1 MRDWIE
7 ISGWTL
13 LHFVWEGALLG
24 LAVAGVLWL
33 CRRRSSNARYAIA
46 CGGLAVLLAAP
57 MVTATVLWQAGR
69 TSEPFERADRAAARE
84 LGNVST
90 VDHALVVRDSMD
102 AVHARLAAALPA
114 VVAIWLAGVSLLLVR
129 MGGGLWRV
137 HRLHE
142 AGLAAPVSRWQAV
155 AARLASRVGL
165 VDAVRVVE
173 SRLVGTPTVVGWM
186 RPIVLL
192 PVAAL
197 ANLTSGQIE
206 AILAHELAHI
216 RRHDYLVNLL
226 QSLGETVLFY
236 HPAVWW
242 VSGRIRTER
251 EHCCDDV
258 AVLVSGD
265 RVSYASALAVLEEW
279 RDGAV
284 APALGAGDG
293 PLNERVRR
301 ILDRPYD
308 ARPGLRRRVVAWA
321 LALLLCAGIGAAAWP
336 RHSEGHARAAGT
348 GAVQSTQAPGSAA
361 AAVWHVSETEHFEIR
376 YGAALA
382 DDIDRVETAAEQ
394 AYRRVSGL
402 LAEDLLFR
410 TPLTLFGT
418 REEFERHRLP
428 EVRIFRGRSRTL
440 SPEAEMLRNRI
451 VVVQPEAE
459 MLRNRIV
466 VVQPVLRNRIVVL
479 VQEWGDDLVQR
490 LAHELTHVFAFEAI
504 PRSESGGRV
513 PLWFDEGLADYAAGT
528 WSDTDQAILR
538 GLVAS
543 GDLPVMSTAEGHA
556 GFENP
561 RVVYALGHAAFDFV
575 AAEWGQAAVGA
586 FMHAFEPEGPT
597 AAPFQDALGMTPGAF
612 DAAFADYLR
621 SRFGPIR

>member
-1 MRDWIE
+1 MSDWIE
-7 ISGWTL
+7 VSGWTL
-13 LHFVWEGALLG
+13 LHFAWQGALLG

-33 CRRRSSNARYAIA
+33 CRRRSSNARYAVA
-46 CGGLAVLLAAP
+46 CAGLAVLLAAP
-57 MVTATVLWQAGR
+57 MVTATVLWQAER

-84 LGNVST
+84 LGNGST
-90 VDHALVVRDSMD
+90 VDNPLVVRDSMD
-102 AVHARLAAALPA
+102 AVHARLDAALPA

-142 AGLAAPVSRWQAV
+142 AGLAAPVSRWQEA
-155 AARLASRVGL
+155 AARLASRLGL

-173 SRLVGTPTVVGWM
+173 SRLVGTPTVIGWM

-197 ANLTSGQIE
+197 ANLTPGQIE

-265 RVSYASALAVLEEW
+265 RVGYASALAALEEW
-279 RDGAV
+279 REGAV

-293 PLNERVRR
+293 ILDTRIRR
-301 ILDRPYD
+301 ILDRPCD
-308 ARPGLRRRVVAWA
+308 VRPGLHRRVAAWA
-321 LALLLCAGIGAAAWP
+321 LALLLCAGIGAAVWP
-336 RHSEGHARAAGT
+336 RHGVAHATRAAGT
-348 GAVQSTQAPGSAA
+348 GAEQRTQAPGST
-361 AAVWHVSETEHFEIR
+361 AAVEWQVSETEHFEIH

-382 DDIDRVETAAEQ
+382 DDVDRVETAAEQ

-402 LAEDLLFR
+402 LAEDLPFR
-410 TPLTLFGT
+410 TTLIAYS
-418 REEFERHRLP
+418 REEFDRLRDVP
-428 EVRIFRGRSRTL
+428 WAGPRI
-440 SPEAEMLRNRI
+440 SPSSEPVSYFI
-451 VVVQPEAE
+451 GVVVE
-459 MLRNRIV
+459 
-466 VVQPVLRNRIVVL
+466 
-479 VQEWGDDLVQR
+479 EWGDALVQR
-490 LAHELTHVFAFEAI
+490 LARSLTHFFVSEAI
-504 PRSESGGRV
+504 PRSDSRGRV
-513 PLWFDEGLADYAAGT
+513 PLWFDKGLADYAAGT
-528 WSDTDQAILR
+528 WSDTDQEILR

-543 GDLPVMSTAEGHA
+543 GDLPALSAAEGRA

-586 FMHAFEPEGPT
+586 FMHAIGPEGLT
-597 AAPFQDALGMTPGAF
+597 AAPFQDTLGMTPGAF

>member
-1 MRDWIE
+1 M
-7 ISGWTL
+7 
-13 LHFVWEGALLG
+13 
-24 LAVAGVLWL
+24 
-33 CRRRSSNARYAIA
+33 
-46 CGGLAVLLAAP
+46 
-57 MVTATVLWQAGR
+57 
-69 TSEPFERADRAAARE
+69 
-84 LGNVST
+84 
-90 VDHALVVRDSMD
+90 
-102 AVHARLAAALPA
+102 
-114 VVAIWLAGVSLLLVR
+114 WLAGVSLLLVR

-142 AGLAAPVSRWQAV
+142 AGLAAADSCWQEV
-155 AARLASRVGL
+155 AARLASRLGL

-206 AILAHELAHI
+206 AILAHELTHI

-265 RVSYASALAVLEEW
+265 RVSYASALAALEEW

-308 ARPGLRRRVVAWA
+308 ARPGLRRRVVEWA
-321 LALLLCAGIGAAAWP
+321 LALLLCAGIGAAVWP
-336 RHSEGHARAAGT
+336 LHGVGHATRAAGT

-361 AAVWHVSETEHFEIR
+361 AVEWRVSETEHFEMF

-382 DDIDRVETAAEQ
+382 DDVDRVETAAEQ

-410 TPLTLFGT
+410 TPLILFGT
-418 REEFERHRLP
+418 REEFERQD
-428 EVRIFRGRSRTL
+428 
-440 SPEAEMLRNRI
+440 
-451 VVVQPEAE
+451 VVPGADLTGISSFSE
-459 MLRNRIV
+459 
-466 VVQPVLRNRIVVL
+466 PVRNRIVVL
-479 VQEWGDDLVQR
+479 VEEWGDDLVRR

-504 PRSESGGRV
+504 PRSGSGGRV

-528 WSDTDQAILR
+528 WSDTDQATLR

-543 GDLPVMSTAEGHA
+543 GDLPAMSTVEGHA

-575 AAEWGQAAVGA
+575 AAEWGQATVGT
-586 FMHAFEPEGPT
+586 FMHAFGSERST
-597 AAPFQDALGMTPGAF
+597 AAPFQAALGMTPGAF